1 MRKCREEM
9 RERFKKRKVN
19 SDWEKGRKRF
29 FKDRGIEE
37 EKVGGKRE
45 EEEN

>member
-9 RERFKKRKVN
+9 RERFKKRKMN
-19 SDWEKGRKRF
+19 SDWKEGRKRF

-37 EKVGGKRE
+37 IEGKRE
-45 EEEN
+45 KEED